1 MNRILLPSSLF
12 LGIATLALSAVDYSA
27 GHKGP
32 LAPSRAAIEE
42 HGASLSSA
50 NESPAAMEE
59 PAPLPYN
66 PPALPEAVALVP
78 EAPDTIPDIQDR
90 YGDFFTNP
98 NTNLIDL
105 DDPSSVNKSIE
116 YDPVTGQY
124 LITERIGDDFFR
136 PPSYMSFEEYFNQRQ
151 KQEERDYFNQLA
163 GVSTG
168 KGVSALDPIAKIDVK
183 DNLLDRLFGGTEV
196 DIRPQGN
203 IDLIF
208 GVDISRVENPILT
221 ERQRT
226 VGGFNFNMNINMN
239 VTGKIGEKMTLTTN
253 YNTNATFN
261 FDNQIKLDYNSD
273 NFAGGEDAILQK
285 IEAGNVSLPL
295 RGNLIRG
302 AQSLFG
308 LKTEMQFGHLRL
320 TAIASQQKSQQNNI
334 RVEGGAQIQQ
344 FEVYAD
350 EYDENRH
357 FLLSFFNRDNFERSL
372 TNLPQVNTLFKIKKL
387 EVWITNN
394 RNEVVDVRDI
404 VALADLGES
413 QRLVSPDKI
422 SPNPT
427 WNRRDLIDNK
437 PLPDNAAND
446 LYGRILAKGEDAR
459 DIDKAVQALQTEFG
473 LQQARD
479 FEKVS
484 ARRLRETEY
493 TFHPELGFISVN
505 INVQPNQV
513 LGVAF
518 EYEYNGNIYRV
529 GEMSIN
535 SGTVGADTTDLTPKV
550 LFVKMLK
557 STTQRTD
564 VPTWD
569 LMMKNVYSIGAFQV
583 NPQDFRLDIF
593 YDDPGAGQKR
603 FLPETNLA
611 GQPLLRV
618 FNLDN
623 LNTQGDPQP
632 DGIFDFVPGVTINPR
647 NGRIMFPV
655 LEPFGDALGN
665 LIDDELLR
673 RKYVYDSLYRTTLFL
688 AQESAEQNRFIIR
701 GEYKS
706 SVSSEISLG
715 AFNIPPGSVSVT
727 AGGQRLIEGVDYEVD
742 YNIGKVRIL
751 NDALLQSG
759 VPVNVSFE
767 DNTLFGFQS
776 KTMIGLRAD
785 YALGKDINLGATFLQ
800 LFERPFTQKVNVG
813 EDPINNKIFGVDLNM
828 SKPAPWLTRVVDALP
843 FLSTKEQS
851 NITVALEA
859 AALRPGHA
867 RAINLN
873 TQDEGGVVYI
883 DDFEGSGSS
892 FDLRV
897 PANRWYI
904 SGTPQNDEQNNNSLF
919 PEAGLINDLRFGANR
934 ALLNWY
940 RLDPIARGTGDENNP
955 YTSLVPQ
962 TEVFPNLTVTPN
974 QLPNVQTFDLAY
986 YPSERGSYNFDLPQ
1000 GYPGYTRGIETA
1012 DGTIRLRDPQTR
1024 WAGITRALTTN
1035 DFQTANIEFLEFWL
1049 LSPFLDTLGSA
1060 NPDPDYERRQGDL
1073 YINLGNISEDVLR
1086 DSRLFFENGLPGPAS
1101 PDRRT
1106 DDTPWGRVPV
1116 SQQIVRAFDNDVAT
1130 RERQDLGLDGLDND
1144 EEQVKFANYIA
1155 AIAAENQ
1162 AAADLVS
1169 QDPAGDDFLYYR
1181 DPSLP
1186 AGAGVLERYK
1196 RFNNTQG
1203 NSGSNESNDV
1213 RQTATNIPDSEDIDQ
1228 DNTLNETEAYFQ
1240 YKISF
1245 RADPSNPREID
1256 MANTPFITDRRESQ
1270 DGRRVWYRFRIPLDG
1285 PEKKAIGGIRDFRS
1299 IRFMRMYM
1307 HNFEAPVVLRFA
1319 RLELVRNQ
1327 WRRYRGDLTELNGP
1341 AIPVCKADST
1351 NFSVDNVNIEEN
1363 NGRQP
1368 FNYVLPEGIQ
1378 RERAIG
1384 VFAALQ
1390 NEQSQLMQVRNLCDG
1405 DERAI
1410 FKIINMDM
1418 RVYERFKMFVH
1429 GEELGSQV
1437 PDGALSVY
1445 VRLGSDFKN
1454 NYYEY
1459 EIPLT
1464 MSKPE
1469 RLPANPN
1476 SAEYKLEVWR
1486 PENEFD
1492 FELEELVNLKK
1503 ERNETGAPLNAEY
1516 IKDLIKDGVTH
1527 RVKIRGNPTIGPV
1540 KVVMV
1545 GIRNNYDFDNVP
1557 YDAEV
1562 WINEMRL
1569 TGLDERGGAAATGRI
1584 DAQLAD
1590 FGSITL
1596 AGNISSIGFGAIDQ
1610 KVQERQREQI
1620 SGFDLAANFNLDKF
1634 FPETWGLRLPFYAQY
1649 SNVTR
1654 TPEFDPYDLDI
1665 RLKDKIRLADNDAE
1679 RDSLRAQAQEVTII
1693 KSYNLTNVRKDR
1705 SSRGGLPMPWSISNF
1720 SASYSFTET
1729 TNRTPII
1736 EFDEEQRHIG
1746 ALDYLYTM
1754 PAKTIQPFKKLK
1766 SKHLKLISEFNFN
1779 PLPNSFSFSSI
1790 MNRTFQTTR
1799 YRFAGVDPRFNTFFN
1814 KRFTWERS
1822 YDLQW
1827 DLTRSLKLNFSAI
1840 NSAVIDEP
1848 YETQLI
1854 EDFGFERARQIR
1866 RDSIWTNIQQFG
1878 RPKNYQHNLN
1888 VSYNLPLRH
1897 LPIVGDM
1904 ITAKVQYTGGYN
1916 WAAAAL
1922 NMDSLGNVIQN
1933 NQNRTGNV
1941 DLNFEKL
1948 YDKIG
1953 YLRKINRGK
1962 AAARPTRPGQQPGQP
1977 ARPGAPSADADKKK
1991 KDRELSDIEY
2001 ILVRPLLMMRRARLN
2016 YTEQFSTTLPGYM
2029 PQSGILGMTDFS
2041 SPGWGFVAGWQPN
2054 IRTLTDDQ
2062 RFNPNLGNLKGDW
2075 LRENADWITPSVFHN
2090 REVIQQYSQNF
2101 DARATIEPFKD
2112 FRIDLEMTKTY
2123 SETYTE
2129 TFKDTSLI
2137 DGTQLVHTV
2146 PITIGQMQ
2154 VSYFAM
2160 NTFFQDSRDEIINLF
2175 KKFEG
2180 NREIISQRLG
2190 GGEHDDENLADRGFT
2205 RGFGA
2210 TQQDVIL
2217 PAFIAAYSGEDASTV
2232 DLNIFNTMPNLNWR
2246 LTYNGL
2252 SQVGFFKDIF
2262 TNFSLTHG
2270 YRSSLA
2276 VSNFRSS
2283 LPYLA
2288 TLAVEPIDTI
2298 SFNFYPRLEISDI
2311 IIQEA
2316 FSPLIAI
2323 SATLKNGMSFNVD
2336 YKKSRGLALSTVN
2349 YQLNETQTKEIVL
2362 GFGYLLRNL
2371 DLPFLTGSKKGKG
2384 SSRDNADPTTQPQ
2397 QPGGRGGGRGRGL
2410 QGKDLDINFNMSLR
2424 DDVTYAHRLDEGI
2437 FEPTRGN
2444 YALSLSPSAEYQ
2456 INRQLSLRL
2465 FFDYR
2470 RNVPKTSAGFPRTDT
2485 SGGIMVSFRLN

>member
-1 MNRILLPSSLF
+1 MIMNRILLPSSLF
-12 LGIATLALSAVDYSA
+12 LGIATLALSALGFSA
-27 GHKGP
+27 GHQ
-32 LAPSRAAIEE
+32 ATFAALQAFIE
-42 HGASLSSA
+42 G
-50 NESPAAMEE
+50 PAAVRSGNPPTADNGPEGDAGSGSQ
-59 PAPLPYN
+59 APLPPAPGQQDSI
-66 PPALPEAVALVP
+66 PPL
-78 EAPDTIPDIQDR
+78 QDR
-90 YGDFFTNP
+90 YDDFLTNP
-98 NTNLIDL
+98 NPNLIDL
-105 DDPSSVNKSIE
+105 EDPSSVKKSVD

-136 PPSYMSFEEYFNQRQ
+136 PPSYMTFDEYLQHRQ
-151 KQEERDYFNQLA
+151 KEEERAYFNQLA
-163 GVSTG
+163 GVNVG
-168 KGVSALDPIAKIDVK
+168 KGVSALDPIAKIDVR

-208 GVDISRVENPILT
+208 GVDVSRVENPILT

-253 YNTNATFN
+253 YNTNANFN

-273 NFAGGEDAILQK
+273 NMQGGEDAILQK

-295 RGNLIRG
+295 RGNLIQG

-308 LKTEMQFGHLRL
+308 LKTELQFGHLRL

-357 FLLSFFNRDNFERSL
+357 FLLSFYNRNNFERSL
-372 TNLPQVNTLFKIKKL
+372 TNLPQINSLFKIKKL

-404 VALADLGES
+404 VAMADLGEPEV
-413 QRLVSPDKI
+413 LVSPDKI
-422 SPNPT
+422 ALNPT

-437 PLPDNAAND
+437 PLPDNAANN
-446 LYGRILAKGEDAR
+446 LYNRILAKGENAR
-459 DIDKAVQALQTEFG
+459 DIDKAVQLLQGEFG
-473 LQQARD
+473 LEQASD

-518 EYEYNGNIYRV
+518 EYEYNGQIYRV

-535 SGTVGADTTDLTPKV
+535 SATVGADTSDLTPKV

-569 LMMKNVYSIGAFQV
+569 LMMKNVYSIGAFNV

-611 GQPLLRV
+611 GIPLLRV

-623 LNTQGDPQP
+623 LNVQGDPQP

-647 NGRIMFPV
+647 NGRVMFPV
-655 LEPFGDALGN
+655 LEPFGESLGRQ
-665 LIDDELLR
+665 IDDDLLR

-688 AQESAEQNRFIIR
+688 AQEAAEQNRFIIR

-727 AGGQRLIEGVDYEVD
+727 AGGQRLVEGVDYEVD

-776 KTMIGLRAD
+776 KTMLGLRAD
-785 YALGKDINLGATFLQ
+785 YALGKDINLGATYLQ

-813 EDPINNKIFGVDLNM
+813 EDPINNKIFGVDFNM
-828 SKPAPWLTRVVDALP
+828 SKDAPWLTRAVDALP
-843 FLSTKEQS
+843 LLSTREPS
-851 NITVALEA
+851 NINVSLEA

-883 DDFEGSGSS
+883 DDFEGSGSA

-897 PANRWYI
+897 PANRWFLA
-904 SGTPQNDEQNNNSLF
+904 STPQNDAQNNNPLF
-919 PEAGLINDLRFGANR
+919 PESALINDLRFGANR

-940 RLDPIARGTGDENNP
+940 RLDPIARGDGDEQNP

-962 TEVFPNLTVTPN
+962 NEVFPNLTVTPN
-974 QLPNVQTFDLAY
+974 QLPNVQTFDMAY

-1000 GYPGYTRGIETA
+1000 GYPGYTRGVETA
-1012 DGTIRLRDPQTR
+1012 DGTVRLRDPRTR
-1024 WAGITRALTTN
+1024 WAGVTRALTTN

-1049 LSPFLDTLGSA
+1049 LSPFLDEVGSP

-1116 SQQIVRAFDNDVAT
+1116 SQQIVRAFDNDVET
-1130 RERQDLGLDGLDND
+1130 REKQDVGLDGLDND
-1144 EEQVKFANYIA
+1144 EEQDKFADYIQ
-1155 AIAAENQ
+1155 AISNAN
-1162 AAADLVS
+1162 AAAGDLVRE
-1169 QDPAGDDFLYYR
+1169 DPAADDFLYYN
-1181 DPSLP
+1181 DPSIP
-1186 AGAGVLERYK
+1186 AGTGVLERYK
-1196 RFNNTQG
+1196 RFNNTQN

-1245 RADPSNPREID
+1245 RADPTNPREID
-1256 MANTPFITDRRESQ
+1256 MAATPYITDRRESD

-1285 PEKKAIGGIRDFRS
+1285 PEKKSVGGIRDFRS

-1307 HNFEAPVVLRFA
+1307 HNFDAPVVLRFA

-1351 NFSVDNVNIEEN
+1351 DFSVDNVNIEEN
-1363 NGRQP
+1363 SGRMP

-1390 NEQSQLMQVRNLCDG
+1390 NEQSQVMKVRNLCDG

-1429 GEELGSQV
+1429 AEEIGSPV
-1437 PDGALSVY
+1437 PDGALSAY

-1476 SAEYKLEVWR
+1476 STEYKLEVWR

-1492 FELEELVNLKK
+1492 FPLEELVNIKK
-1503 ERNETGAPLNAEY
+1503 ERNEAGASLNAEY
-1516 IKDLIKDGVTH
+1516 IKDIIVNGITH

-1545 GIRNNYDFDNVP
+1545 GLRNIYDFDNVP
-1557 YDAEV
+1557 YDAEI

-1569 TGLDERGGAAATGRI
+1569 TGLDERGGAAAVGRV
-1584 DAQLAD
+1584 DAKLAD
-1590 FGSITL
+1590 FGSVTF
-1596 AGNISSIGFGAIDQ
+1596 AGNISSIGFGGLDQ
-1610 KVQERQREQI
+1610 KVAERQREQI
-1620 SGFDLAANFNLDKF
+1620 TGFDIAANFNLDKF
-1634 FPETWGLRLPFYAQY
+1634 LPEEWGIRLPFYAQY

-1665 RLKDKIRLADNDAE
+1665 TLKDKINQEEDRAV
-1679 RDSLRAQAQEVTII
+1679 RDSLRAQAQEVTVI
-1693 KSYNLTNVRKDR
+1693 KSYNLTNVRKE
-1705 SSRGGLPMPWSISNF
+1705 RGGGGPPMPWSISNF

-1746 ALDYLYTM
+1746 SLDYLYSFPT
-1754 PAKTIQPFKKLK
+1754 KTFEPLKKIK
-1766 SKHLKLISEFNFN
+1766 SKHLKLLSEFNVN

-1790 MNRTFQTTR
+1790 MHRTFQTTR
-1799 YRFAGVDPRFNTFFN
+1799 FRFAGVDPRFNTFFN
-1814 KRFTWERS
+1814 KRFTWDRT

-1827 DLTRSLKLNFSAI
+1827 NLTRSLNINFSAV

-1866 RDSIWTNIQQFG
+1866 RDSIWNNIQQFG
-1878 RPKNYQHNLN
+1878 RPKNYQHNIN
-1888 VSYNLPLRH
+1888 ASYNLPLRH

-1916 WAAAAL
+1916 WSAAAL

-1962 AAARPTRPGQQPGQP
+1962 QPARPTRPGQQPARP
-1977 ARPGAPSADADKKK
+1977 TRPGAPPAKDDDKKK
-1991 KDRELSDIEY
+1991 EREISDLEY
-2001 ILVRPLLMMRRARLN
+2001 ILVRPLLMVRRARLN
-2016 YTEQFSTTLPGYM
+2016 YTEQFSTTLPGFM
-2029 PQSGILGMTDFS
+2029 PQSSILGMADFRA
-2041 SPGWGFVAGWQPN
+2041 PGWGFVAGWQPN
-2054 IRTLTDDQ
+2054 IRTITDDQ
-2062 RFNPNLGNLKGDW
+2062 RFNPNPGNLRGDW
-2075 LRENADWITPSVFHN
+2075 LRENSEWITPSVFHN

-2101 DARATIEPFKD
+2101 DARGTIEPFKD
-2112 FRIDLEMTKTY
+2112 FRIDLEMTKTF

-2129 TFKDTSLI
+2129 TFKDTSLM

-2154 VSYFAM
+2154 VSYSAM
-2160 NTFFQDSRDEIINLF
+2160 NTFFQDSRDEIIALF
-2175 KKFEG
+2175 KRFES

-2190 GGEHDDENLADRGFT
+2190 VGQHDEETLADRGFT
-2205 RGFGA
+2205 RGYGA

-2232 DLNIFNTMPNLNWR
+2232 DLNIFNTMPSLNWR

-2252 SQVGFFKDIF
+2252 SRVGFFKDIF

-2270 YRSSLA
+2270 YRSSLM

-2288 TLAVEPIDTI
+2288 TLAEEPIDTI

-2323 SATLKNGMSFNVD
+2323 SATLTNGMSFNVD

-2362 GFGYLLRNL
+2362 GFGYLLRNV
-2371 DLPFLTGSKKGKG
+2371 DIPFLTGSKKNKG
-2384 SSRDNADPTTQPQ
+2384 SSRDRPGQQQQPQQ
-2397 QPGGRGGGRGRGL
+2397 QPGGRGGARGRGL
-2410 QGKDLDINFNMSLR
+2410 QGQDLDINFNMSIR

-2444 YALSLSPSAEYQ
+2444 YALSLSPSLEYQ